1 MTDRYLEFE
10 EVHNR
15 LGISF
20 GLGIDTEA
28 LYECFQIYSAG
39 GGQDSDDAPADGP
52 AADDHMPTGSRAD
65 G

>member
-10 EVHNR
+10 DIQDR

-20 GLGIDTEA
+20 GLAIDIEA

-39 GGQDSDDAPADGP
+39 GGQDSDDGKSYFPT
-52 AADDHMPTGSRAD
+52 ADDRLPMGNRSIE
-65 G
+65 